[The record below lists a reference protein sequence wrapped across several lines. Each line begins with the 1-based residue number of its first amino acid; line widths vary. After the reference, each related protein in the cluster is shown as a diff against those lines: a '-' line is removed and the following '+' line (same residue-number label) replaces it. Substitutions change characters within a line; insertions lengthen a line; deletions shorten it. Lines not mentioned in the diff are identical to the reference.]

1 MSKPETNEDG
11 SINWGNVNFNRNE
24 AAAGVDNQRL
34 RNGGRTDDEVRQ
46 QGGTPTPWQPGENLD
61 RSPLQ
66 GYATSSPYAA
76 QLPAQLT
83 DGSLWSNNG
92 WPFVYM
98 NGQFRQIPNGD
109 VNAAGLGGRPINGMP
124 RDLYDWMNQYKGPE
138 VSPAEASARY
148 NPPAPAPAPAP
159 APPAPAPAPAPL
171 PAPAPAPAPPSNSN
185 NGLPLSQWITT
196 QPAANQ
202 DFLRQQSQVD
212 PNFARQF
219 GWTGN
224 YDLTQVA
231 VTPPAP
237 PPLPPAPPP
246 APPAPAPPPA
256 PRPDVHVL
264 PVPEPVTQQGPP
276 APAPGPSG
284 GLRPGRV
291 GAEIVLDNGT
301 HIPPDSTIAP
311 DLKSYTLPTGEL
323 RALTGAQ
330 PVGTAPSAVTG
341 NPTSSPPGAAGAGMV
356 WNWNGTSWVQV
367 PGQKQPGD
375 LTGGP
380 GKVVNGPGGPG
391 VSATPGTQII
401 IGRPGEPGYV
411 NLSGPSIPSNSQLPG
426 ATPDQQAQY
435 DALMA
440 QLTGLMNKPDGGQD
454 PNNGTA
460 VQGILAALKV
470 FQPLMDT
477 AGKQGFSNTN
487 ITGGTTNTTNV
498 TTGPY
503 AGMTPEQITRAQQ
516 YALMQNGNS
525 TSLNP
530 GDMTPFGAIKGSDG
544 LGLPQGMGLEWHKL
558 FATNMVA
565 LMGADGQVR
574 DPITG
579 QVTGQ
584 QTQAALLNAATIA
597 SQKATTAMQEAM
609 LSGTFNGQPTLDA
622 QKIKNQM
629 DQFAATNGLDQA
641 KLQETIREFSVT
653 SGREQQATDATI
665 RQADTTLQQHQQAL
679 DDAKQAGDADRVQ
692 RETDAVRTAQLE
704 VNRLAEQTRAAQAG
718 EAVTQAG
725 VTGTFQGQQTQ
736 AAIKQASDIA
746 VRQGELTGYYTPP
759 TGSAGATVNPSSSP
773 SASLTGPTAPSG
785 STPPTT
791 PYTPPPA
798 YTAGRVG
805 GFSGLLPSSTGDT
818 YKPSGQRS
826 PVEDGGFSSLLDFS
840 ESPQLGSTGTG
851 PPAAYTAGTMQQPE
865 KPGIQDQGTLPW
877 QPASGGGLPYPAAY
891 AT

>member
-1 MSKPETNEDG
+1 
-11 SINWGNVNFNRNE
+11 
-24 AAAGVDNQRL
+24 
-34 RNGGRTDDEVRQ
+34 
-46 QGGTPTPWQPGENLD
+46 
-61 RSPLQ
+61 
-66 GYATSSPYAA
+66 
-76 QLPAQLT
+76 
-83 DGSLWSNNG
+83 
-92 WPFVYM
+92 
-98 NGQFRQIPNGD
+98 
-109 VNAAGLGGRPINGMP
+109 
-124 RDLYDWMNQYKGPE
+124 
-138 VSPAEASARY
+138 
-148 NPPAPAPAPAP
+148 
-159 APPAPAPAPAPL
+159 
-171 PAPAPAPAPPSNSN
+171 
-185 NGLPLSQWITT
+185 
-196 QPAANQ
+196 
-202 DFLRQQSQVD
+202 
-212 PNFARQF
+212 
-219 GWTGN
+219 
-224 YDLTQVA
+224 
-231 VTPPAP
+231 
-237 PPLPPAPPP
+237 
-246 APPAPAPPPA
+246 
-256 PRPDVHVL
+256 
-264 PVPEPVTQQGPP
+264 
-276 APAPGPSG
+276 
-284 GLRPGRV
+284 
-291 GAEIVLDNGT
+291 VLDNGT